1 MILRPSATTISSY
14 RARPLHALQVLLLL
28 SLLLAALV
36 PSTIG
41 DSKRNQGKLKGEHTN
56 PDKYVELRCMCMK
69 LVSGVHPRNIQKLEM
84 IKPGAHCNKVEVIAI
99 LTDGREL
106 CLDPDAPR
114 IKKIVEK
121 MLKGDRSAA

>member
-41 DSKRNQGKLKGEHTN
+41 DSEHTN

-121 MLKGDRSAA
+121 MLKA